1 MQSML
6 MLKWEDN
13 MVKLGAT
20 LPLKQMI
27 TYEWC
32 MKVGAMLNP
41 LAFSKQ
47 LQEGQET

>member
-1 MQSML
+1 
-6 MLKWEDN
+6 

-20 LPLKQMI
+20 MPIKQMT

-41 LAFSKQ
+41 FTLNR
-47 LQEGQET
+47 